1 MPADARSHRRTDC
14 SAPGIVPAYGARAH
28 VSVDNGRM
36 NPRRAKAAGLVASA
50 FLIGAAFAGES
61 SAAGDSAA
69 TRLLASALQDAS
81 AKGSV
86 HEVGVAVSGRQKVT
100 IVDDIATHEGR
111 QDVNHYGNEQAQ
123 VLVVNGTAYLSG
135 NRAALTGYF
144 GFTASAAHKIGTRWV
159 SVPRANRNYAELS
172 VGLTLASAGRDQSV
186 RLWDPATGQEL
197 MTLSG
202 HAAPVHA
209 AAFSPDG
216 TILATGSHD
225 GAIKLW
231 HSKSQQEPGHQLT
244 SDLGP

>member
-1 MPADARSHRRTDC
+1 M
-14 SAPGIVPAYGARAH
+14 
-28 VSVDNGRM
+28 
-36 NPRRAKAAGLVASA
+36 ASA

-172 VGLTLASAGRDQSV
+172 VGLTLASALSQLAPPAPLSETAPTTIDGQSV
-186 RLWDPATGQEL
+186 IGIRGTPPKQAGAVASSILYVSRSPHPLPVRLSVSVTTNASTVSSTVD
-197 MTLSG
+197 LSVWG
-202 HAAPVHA
+202 EHVSVTP
-209 AAFSPDG
+209 P
-216 TILATGSHD
+216 
-225 GAIKLW
+225 
-231 HSKSQQEPGHQLT
+231 
-244 SDLGP
+244 SDVVPMSST